1 LHQVAGRPFSIVFV
15 KGPDGGW
22 GDCLLIQYTILT
34 NAEGGVIK
42 SASSFFDLKIL
53 EIY

>member
-1 LHQVAGRPFSIVFV
+1 
-15 KGPDGGW
+15 
-22 GDCLLIQYTILT
+22 LT